1 MSSNLP
7 RCASLLAL
15 LAFLAFASAPGAGAS
30 EVASSPRGKVFLTVD
45 EALALA
51 FPKCVVER
59 GAKTLSKTEQKRATA
74 LAGEKVASRLVFAY
88 SATKDGR
95 AVGTAY
101 FDTHRVR
108 TLRETV
114 MVVVAPDG
122 TIARL
127 EVLAFAEP
135 LDYLPRGNWYRQ
147 FLGRKLDD
155 ELSLKRGVKK
165 VSGATLTSR
174 ATMGAARRVLAV
186 HRVLALRSPKTTGG

>member
-1 MSSNLP
+1 MSSSISTF
-7 RCASLLAL
+7 ASLLTL
-15 LAFLAFASAPGAGAS
+15 LALAATPQVSSELASA
-30 EVASSPRGKVFLTVD
+30 PRGKVFLTVD

-51 FPKCVVER
+51 FPECAVTR
-59 GAKTLSKTEQKRATA
+59 TTATLTKVEQKRATD
-74 LAGEKVASRLVFAY
+74 LAGEDVESRLAFPY

-95 AVGTAY
+95 LVGTAY

-122 TIARL
+122 SIARI

-135 LDYLPRGNWYRQ
+135 LDYLPRGNWYGQ
-147 FLGRKLDD
+147 FVGRELDD

-165 VSGATLTSR
+165 VTGATLTSR

-186 HRVLALRSPKTTGG
+186 HRVLGQRARAATGR